1 MRLHT
6 NTAEL
11 ADDPDVL
18 NAAGWP
24 ISRIRRELTDEQIEE
39 MIDTYLARSD
49 DAVAGALATI
59 LEEGQGHRELPGAC
73 AVPRRSGIANR

>member
-1 MRLHT
+1 MELRT
-6 NTAEL
+6 NIAEL
-11 ADDPDVL
+11 ADDHDVL
-18 NAAGWP
+18 HAAGWP

-59 LEEGQGHRELPGAC
+59 LEEGQSHGELPGAC
-73 AVPRRSGIANR
+73 AVPRRSGVANW

>member
-11 ADDPDVL
+11 ADDHDVL

-59 LEEGQGHRELPGAC
+59 LEEGAGPWGASG
-73 AVPRRSGIANR
+73 RMRSAPALWER